1 MEYNIQHRGS
11 NALLV
16 VKLDAG
22 EEVRAEAGAMVA
34 KSHTLTISGNV
45 GMGGWG
51 KALKRSV
58 LGGENLFMQTV
69 KAEHGAGEVLLA
81 PSVLGDVVIL
91 DMTNGQDFFVQGG
104 AFLAS
109 LGDIMIDTRM
119 QKISQGLFGG
129 EGLFVLH
136 ATGKG
141 HIAVSSFGAIH
152 EVEIPA
158 GQDYII
164 DNGHLVAWSGDTSY
178 KIEKAGKT
186 WMSSFTSGEGLACR
200 FTGPGRVWLQT
211 RNPQAFGTWV
221 KRFVPAA
228 RGGGIIG
235 IIMDSI

>member
-1 MEYNIQHRGS
+1 MDFNIQHRGS

-16 VKLDAG
+16 VNLSQG

-34 KSHTLTISGNV
+34 KSDTLTISGNV
-45 GMGGWG
+45 GSGGIG
-51 KALKRSV
+51 KAMKRSL

-69 KAEHGAGEVLLA
+69 KAETGNGEVLLA
-81 PSVLGDVVIL
+81 PSVLGDITIL
-91 DMTNGQDFFVQGG
+91 DMTNGQDFFIQGG
-104 AFLAS
+104 AFLCS
-109 LGDIMIDTRM
+109 LGDILIDTKM
-119 QKISQGLFGG
+119 QKLSQGIFSG

-136 ATGKG
+136 AKG
-141 HIAVSSFGAIH
+141 RGHVAVSSFGAIH
-152 EVEIPA
+152 EIEIPA
-158 GQDYII
+158 GKDYIV

-178 KIEKAGKT
+178 KMEKAAKS

-228 RGGGIIG
+228 KGGGVLGAIFDNI
-235 IIMDSI
+235 